1 MTIFKIV
8 LLVVVVVLLWRLN
21 NQTSSG
27 GGLRMSLPKG
37 KIPSWLTFSRAIK
50 YSIALFVLY
59 IFYVMGSGNQ
69 FFWQPDAQVARFEVS
84 TGTGMIYYTIPEIPL
99 PFENKIVITDYL
111 GVAFRGNQPAELF
124 FPGAKLIKSGERK
137 SEAFVRRWFSNAFL
151 GLDHPRPEKV
161 YEEKVTS
168 QELKMRE
175 KIIVLNRGD
184 ELVFQER
191 GEHIIYAQNPRLG
204 NVMHLRF
211 VLMK

>member
-1 MTIFKIV
+1 MFLRMIV
-8 LLVVVVVLLWRLN
+8 LVGVVLLLWSLSNKTGATGGFRL
-21 NQTSSG
+21 
-27 GGLRMSLPKG
+27 SLPKG
-37 KIPSWLTFSRAIK
+37 KIPSWLTFSRVVK
-50 YSIALFVLY
+50 YLIVLFVLHVL
-59 IFYVMGSGNQ
+59 YVMGSGNQ

-99 PFENKIVITDYL
+99 PFENKIIITDYL
-111 GVAFRGNQPAELF
+111 GFAFHGNQPAELF
-124 FPGAKLIKSGERK
+124 FPGAQLVKSGERK
-137 SEAFVRRWFSNAFL
+137 AEGYVRRWFSNAFL

-168 QELKMRE
+168 KQLEMRE
-175 KIIVLNRGD
+175 RIIVLNRGD

-204 NVMHLRF
+204 NIMHLRF